1 MRRVS
6 LVLLCFAVLV
16 LVGAGASSAAPS
28 ASAKSTITPAPAFT
42 ADQMNAPAGDNWLS
56 NMGNLPGDRYSSLTQ
71 VTPANVSTLK
81 EAWHIHLG
89 TCVTHDAQ
97 CGSLEA
103 NAVVYAGTYYIQTPK
118 SDVFALDAATGAT
131 LWHYV
136 PVFDGPSNCVPTG
149 SCEPGFNV
157 GTGGRQPGVAIGDG
171 KLYVA
176 RRDGTIVA
184 LDQMLGGVVWKVE
197 LLTWKKG
204 GRVSDAPIY
213 VNGIVI
219 SGDSGGDGGSPSN
232 SMQAFDAST
241 GARLWQWTVI
251 PRLGQPGSDTWPAE
265 ALSGKSSAYGGGA
278 LWESPIIDTKNSL
291 VIFGTGNTE
300 PWNSRGPGKNLY
312 TDSIV
317 ALNLYTGALVW
328 AYQTTHHDMWDS
340 DLPNNG
346 VMFDAPFKVTE
357 TYNAKVKRAY
367 KVSIRVKLRRHGHF
381 VKRNGH
387 FVYVRKKVTRYK
399 TVTVKK
405 TRTVTK
411 NQPGVAY
418 VNKYGWTFVLNR
430 LTGKPLLPIKEVPV
444 PTLPNSPDVNAW
456 PTQPVPQ
463 NEDFVT
469 DDPKATDGSGR
480 NCADGTQTQTNG
492 YVPFATATDPIL
504 QKPFK
509 IGCTYDP
516 YDTTQQ
522 VVTPFEEMDW
532 PASSYSPEN
541 HTMITCGV
549 SKRARGFLQVAKAS
563 QTIGANGGVG
573 AGIQGTGDTSTSN
586 WGNFSAF
593 DVTTGKLSGG
603 SAWHQRWD
611 APCYSGSMNT
621 ASGLTFIG
629 HLGQQPNAQDGL
641 GYLEAVNTKTGA
653 SLWKSAAMD
662 APVGA
667 APVTYTV
674 GGKQY
679 VSVAVG
685 GQSHNDVSRPF
696 GLTDPRRLRN
706 DSIYTY
712 VLP

>member
-6 LVLLCFAVLV
+6 LVSLFLCFALVVLA
-16 LVGAGASSAAPS
+16 GAGASLAAPV
-28 ASAKSTITPAPAFT
+28 KSTITPAPAFT
-42 ADQMNAPAGDNWLS
+42 AEQMNAPAGANWLS
-56 NMGNLPGDRYSSLTQ
+56 NMANLPGDRYSSLTQ

-89 TCVTHDAQ
+89 TCITKDAT

-103 NAVVYAGTYYIQTPK
+103 NAAVYEGTYYIQTPK

-131 LWHYV
+131 IWHYT
-136 PVFDGPSNCVPTG
+136 PVYPA
-149 SCEPGFNV
+149 GFNV
-157 GTGGRQPGVAIGDG
+157 GTGGRQPGVAIGAG
-171 KLYVA
+171 KVFAA

-184 LDQMLGGVVWKVE
+184 LDQLLGAEIWKAE
-197 LLTWKKG
+197 LLPWQKG

-213 VNGIVI
+213 VNGIII

-232 SMQAFDAST
+232 SMHALDATT
-241 GARLWQWTVI
+241 GARLWQWTTI

-265 ALSGKSSAYGGGA
+265 AVAGKSSAYGGGA
-278 LWESPIIDTKNSL
+278 MWESPIIDTKNSL
-291 VIFGTGNTE
+291 AIFGTGNTE
-300 PWNSRGPGKNLY
+300 PWNSRGPGKNY
-312 TDSIV
+312 WTDSIV
-317 ALNLYTGALVW
+317 AVNLYTGQLVW

-357 TYNAKVKRAY
+357 KYKKTIRVKYHVKVKRHG
-367 KVSIRVKLRRHGHF
+367 KLVRVTKYRT
-381 VKRNGH
+381 
-387 FVYVRKKVTRYK
+387 KKVTR
-399 TVTVKK
+399 

-411 NQPGVAY
+411 KQPGVAF

-430 LTGKPLLPIKEVPV
+430 LTGKTLLPIKEVKV

-463 NEDFVT
+463 NQDFVT
-469 DDPKATDGSGR
+469 DDPIAKDGTGR
-480 NCADGTQTQTNG
+480 NCSDGVQTQTNF
-492 YVPFATATDPIL
+492 YQPFGTATDPIL

-509 IGCTYDP
+509 IGCVYDP

-549 SKRARGFLQVAKAS
+549 SKRSRGFLQVAKAS
-563 QTIGANGGVG
+563 QTVGANGGTG
-573 AGIQGTGDTSTSN
+573 AAIQGTGDTSTSN
-586 WGNFSAF
+586 WGNFTAL
-593 DVTTGKLSGG
+593 DVTTGKYSKGVG
-603 SAWHQRWD
+603 WHQRWD

-629 HLGQQPNAQDGL
+629 HLGQQANGQDGL
-641 GYLEAVNTKTGA
+641 GYLEAVDTKTGN
-653 SLWKSAAMD
+653 SLWKSPPMD

-712 VLP
+712 ALP

>member
-1 MRRVS
+1 M
-6 LVLLCFAVLV
+6 
-16 LVGAGASSAAPS
+16 
-28 ASAKSTITPAPAFT
+28 TITPPPAFT

-56 NMGNLPGDRYSSLTQ
+56 NMGNLQGDRYSSLKQ
-71 VTPANVSTLK
+71 ITPANVGTLK

-89 TCVTHDAQ
+89 TCLTKDAQ

-131 LWHYV
+131 IWHYV
-136 PVFDGPSNCVPTG
+136 PAYPQ
-149 SCEPGFNV
+149 GFNV

-171 KLYVA
+171 RVYAA
-176 RRDGTIVA
+176 RRDGSMVA
-184 LDQMLGGVVWKVE
+184 LDALTGGEIWKVE
-197 LLTWKKG
+197 LLTWQKG

-232 SMQAFDAST
+232 SMQAFDARS

-251 PRLGQPGSDTWPAE
+251 PRLGQPGSNTWPA
-265 ALSGKSSAYGGGA
+265 ADAAFSSAYGGGA
-278 LWESPIIDTKNSL
+278 MWESPIIDTKNSL
-291 VIFGTGNTE
+291 AIFGTGNTE

-317 ALNLYTGALVW
+317 ALNLYTGQLVW

-346 VMFDAPFKVTE
+346 VMFNAPFKITE
-357 TYNAKVKRAY
+357 HYTAKVKVKY
-367 KVSIRVKLRRHGHF
+367 RVKRHG
-381 VKRNGH
+381 K
-387 FVYVRKKVTRYK
+387 YVTKYRIKK
-399 TVTVKK
+399 VKK
-405 TRTVTK
+405 TRKVTK
-411 NQPGVAY
+411 TTPGVAF

-430 LTGKPLLPIKEVPV
+430 LTGKPLLPIKEVKV
-444 PTLPNSPDVNAW
+444 PTLNSPDVNAW

-463 NEDFVT
+463 VDFVT
-469 DDPKATDGSGR
+469 DDPIAKDGTGR
-480 NCADGTQTQTNG
+480 NCTDGNQTQTNF
-492 YVPFATATDPIL
+492 YQPFATATDPIL

-509 IGCTYDP
+509 IGCVYDP
-516 YDTTQQ
+516 YDTTQS
-522 VVTPFEEMDW
+522 VVVPFEEMDW

-549 SKRARGFLQVAKAS
+549 SKRARGFLQVPKAS
-563 QTIGANGGVG
+563 QRPNANGGIG

-586 WGNFSAF
+586 WGNFTAF
-593 DVTTGKLSGG
+593 DVTTGKRTGG
-603 SAWHQRWD
+603 NAWHQRWD

-621 ASGLTFIG
+621 ASGLTFVG
-629 HLGQQPNAQDGL
+629 HLGQNPNGQDGQ

-653 SLWKSAAMD
+653 SLWKSPPMD

-674 GGKQY
+674 NGKQY

-685 GQSHNDVSRPF
+685 GQAHNDVSRPF
-696 GLTDPRRLRN
+696 GLTDPRRLRDDN
-706 DSIYTY
+706 IYTY

>member
-6 LVLLCFAVLV
+6 LVLLCLSFAFVV
-16 LVGAGASSAAPS
+16 LVGAGASSAARS
-28 ASAKSTITPAPAFT
+28 SSFTITPAPAFT
-42 ADQMNAPAGDNWLS
+42 ADQMNAPAGENWLS
-56 NMGNLPGDRYSSLTQ
+56 NMGNLKGDRYSSLTQ
-71 VTPANVSTLK
+71 ITKANVSTLK

-89 TCVTHDAQ
+89 TCATKDAA

-136 PVFDGPSNCVPTG
+136 PVYDGPVTCVPTG
-149 SCEPGFNV
+149 SCEQSPGFNV
-157 GTGGRQPGVAIGDG
+157 GTGGRQPGVAIADG
-171 KLYVA
+171 KVFAA

-184 LDQMLGGVVWKVE
+184 LDQMLGGVIWKTD
-197 LLTWKKG
+197 LLTWRKG

-213 VNGIVI
+213 VNGII
-219 SGDSGGDGGSPSN
+219 LSGDSGGDGGSPSN
-232 SMQAFDAST
+232 SMQALDAST

-251 PRLGQPGSDTWPAE
+251 PRLGQPGSDTWPKE
-265 ALSGKSSAYGGGA
+265 ALVEKSSAYGGGA

-291 VIFGTGNTE
+291 AIFGTGNTE

-317 ALNLYTGALVW
+317 ALNLYTGQLVW
-328 AYQTTHHDMWDS
+328 AYQTTHHDLWDS

-346 VMFDAPFKVTE
+346 VMFDAPFKV
-357 TYNAKVKRAY
+357 KVTKTVKKPY
-367 KVSIRVKLRRHGHF
+367 FVKVRRHGKTVR
-381 VKRNGH
+381 VKK
-387 FVYVRKKVTRYK
+387 FKKVKVTK
-399 TVTVKK
+399 TVTK
-405 TRTVTK
+405 T
-411 NQPGVAY
+411 QPGVAY

-430 LTGKPLLPIKEVPV
+430 LTGKPLLPIKEVKV
-444 PTLPNSPDVNAW
+444 PQLPNSPDVNAW

-463 NEDFVT
+463 VDFVT
-469 DDPKATDGSGR
+469 DDPIAKDGTGR
-480 NCADGTQTQTNG
+480 NCADGTQTQTNA
-492 YVPFATATDPIL
+492 YVPFGTATDPIL

-509 IGCTYDP
+509 IGCVYDP

-522 VVTPFEEMDW
+522 VVVPFEEMDW

-549 SKRARGFLQVAKAS
+549 SKRARGFLQVPKAS
-563 QTIGANGGVG
+563 QKPGANGGIG

-593 DVTTGKLSGG
+593 DVTTGKLSGPG
-603 SAWHQRWD
+603 AWHQRWD

-629 HLGQQPNAQDGL
+629 HLGQQPNAQDGK
-641 GYLEAVNTKTGA
+641 GYLEAVDTKTGA
-653 SLWKSAAMD
+653 SLWKSPPMD

-667 APVTYTV
+667 APVTYSV
-674 GGKQY
+674 NGKQY

-706 DSIYTY
+706 DSVYAY